1 MTARTLFEKLWD
13 QHHIVDLPGG
23 ETLVH
28 IDRHLLYEITSPQAF
43 DGLQQAGR
51 RVRNP
56 ELTFGTTDHLVSTQ
70 PHRGDETVEG
80 GALLIRAFRA
90 STLAHGIRHFDV
102 QDAQQGIA
110 HVIAPELGIVLPGMT
125 VVCGDSHTGT
135 VGALGAWAWGIGTS
149 AVEQV
154 LATQTLAVRKPKTMR
169 IVIDGELAAGVT
181 PKDLILYLIGEIGTA
196 GATGYALEL
205 AGRAISSMHM
215 EGRFT
220 LCNMGVEAGA
230 RTTFIAPDDIAFDY
244 IRGREYAPKGE
255 DFDRAVSAWRSLVTD
270 DGAVFDREIRLDAAA
285 AAPQITWGTSPE
297 QVMPIDA
304 AVPDP
309 SLLSQVE
316 QRGAAERALSYMGL
330 EAGASLLGL
339 KVDAVFIGSC
349 TNSRLSDLAAAA
361 EVVRGHKVA
370 GHVRALV
377 VPGSMTV
384 KREAE
389 AQGLHHVF
397 LDAGFEW
404 REPGCSMCAAVNDD
418 FVLPG
423 ARCVSTSNRNFEGRQ
438 GPRARTHLGSPAT
451 AAAAAIAGVITDAR
465 RIGDRP

>member
-1 MTARTLFEKLWD
+1 MTACTLFQKLWE
-13 QHHIVDLPGG
+13 QHRIADLPGG

-56 ELTFGTTDHLVSTQ
+56 ELTFGTTDHLVST
-70 PHRGDETVEG
+70 RRNRDDETVEG
-80 GALLIRAFRA
+80 GAALIRAFRS
-90 STLAHGIRHFDV
+90 STRAHGIRHFDV
-102 QDAQQGIA
+102 QDPQQGIV
-110 HVIAPELGIVLPGMT
+110 HVIAPELGIALPGT
-125 VVCGDSHTGT
+125 TLVCGDSHTGT
-135 VGALGAWAWGIGTS
+135 VGAMGSWAWGIGTS
-149 AVEQV
+149 SVEQV

-169 IVIDGELAAGVT
+169 IVVEGRLGAGVT
-181 PKDLILYLIGEIGTA
+181 PKDLILYLIGQIGTA

-205 AGRAISSMHM
+205 AGQAISDMPM
-215 EGRFT
+215 EGRFP

-230 RTTFIAPDDIAFDY
+230 RTTLIAPDETTFSY
-244 IRGREYAPKGE
+244 LRGREFAPKGE
-255 DFDRAVSAWRSLVTD
+255 AFELAVSQWRQLATD
-270 DGAVFDREIRLDAAA
+270 KGAVFDRELRFDAGA

-304 AVPDP
+304 AVPVPADFTD
-309 SLLSQVE
+309 SE
-316 QRGAAERALSYMGL
+316 QRSAAERALEYMGL
-330 EAGASLLGL
+330 EPGASLLGI

-349 TNSRLSDLAAAA
+349 TNSRLSDLLAAA
-361 EVVRGHKVA
+361 EIVRGHKVA
-370 GHVRALV
+370 SHVRALV

-389 AQGLHHVF
+389 ALGLHRVF

-418 FVLPG
+418 VVPPG

-438 GPRARTHLGSPAT
+438 GPRARTHLASPAV
-451 AAAAAIAGVITDAR
+451 AAAAAIAGVVTDVR
-465 RIGDRP
+465 RFGD

>member
-1 MTARTLFEKLWD
+1 MTVCTLFEKLWD
-13 QHHIVDLPGG
+13 QHRIADLEGG

-56 ELTFGTTDHLVSTQ
+56 ELTFGTTDHLVST
-70 PHRGDETVEG
+70 RRNRDDETVEG
-80 GALLIRAFRA
+80 GAALIRAFRH
-90 STLAHGIRHFDV
+90 STRAHGIRHFDV
-102 QDAQQGIA
+102 QDAQQGIV
-110 HVIAPELGIVLPGMT
+110 HVIAPELGIALPGMT
-125 VVCGDSHTGT
+125 LVCGDSHTGT
-135 VGALGAWAWGIGTS
+135 VGALGSWAWGIGTS
-149 AVEQV
+149 SVEQV

-169 IVIDGELAAGVT
+169 ILVDGQLSAGVT
-181 PKDLILYLIGEIGTA
+181 PKDLILYLIGQIGTA

-205 AGRAISSMHM
+205 AGQAITDMPM

-230 RTTFIAPDDIAFDY
+230 RTTMIAPDDTTFSY
-244 IRGREYAPKGE
+244 LHGREFAPKGSS
-255 DFDRAVSAWRSLVTD
+255 FDAAVREWRQLASD
-270 DGAVFDREIRLDAAA
+270 PGAVFDRELRFHASA

-297 QVMPIDA
+297 QVMPIDST
-304 AVPDP
+304 VPIPAHFDTE
-309 SLLSQVE
+309 E
-316 QRGAAERALSYMGL
+316 QRGAAQRAIEYMGL
-330 EAGASLLGL
+330 QPGASLLGL

-349 TNSRLSDLAAAA
+349 TNSRLSDLSAAA
-361 EVVRGHKVA
+361 EIVRSHKVA
-370 GHVRALV
+370 SHVRALV

-389 AQGLHHVF
+389 ALGLHRVF

-418 FVLPG
+418 VVPPG

-438 GPRARTHLGSPAT
+438 GPRARTHLASPAV
-451 AAAAAIAGVITDAR
+451 AAAAAITGVITDAR
-465 RIGDRP
+465 RL

>member
-1 MTARTLFEKLWD
+1 MTARTLFQKLWD
-13 QHHIVDLPGG
+13 QHHIADLDGG

-56 ELTFGTTDHLVSTQ
+56 ELTFGTTDHLVST
-70 PHRGDETVEG
+70 RRNRDDETVEG
-80 GALLIRAFRA
+80 GATLIRAFRV
-90 STLAHGIRHFDV
+90 STRAHGIRHFDV
-102 QDAQQGIA
+102 QDAQQGIV
-110 HVIAPELGIVLPGMT
+110 HVIAPELGIALPGMT
-125 VVCGDSHTGT
+125 LVCGDSHTGT
-135 VGALGAWAWGIGTS
+135 VGALGSWAWGIGTS
-149 AVEQV
+149 SVEQV

-169 IVIDGELAAGVT
+169 ILVDGRLRTGVT
-181 PKDLILYLIGEIGTA
+181 PKDLILYLIGQIGTA

-205 AGRAISSMHM
+205 AGQAITDMPM

-230 RTTFIAPDDIAFDY
+230 RTTMIAPDETTFNY
-244 IRGREYAPKGE
+244 VRGREFAPKGP
-255 DFDRAVSAWRSLVTD
+255 DFDKAVLEWQQLGSD
-270 DGAVFDREIRLDAAA
+270 QGAVFDRELRFDASA

-304 AVPDP
+304 TVPIP
-309 SLLSQVE
+309 ALLDSE
-316 QRGAAERALSYMGL
+316 EKRGAAERAIAYMGL
-330 EAGASLLGL
+330 QAGASLLGL

-349 TNSRLSDLAAAA
+349 TNSRLSDLSAAA
-361 EVVRGHKVA
+361 EIVRGRKVA
-370 GHVRALV
+370 SHVRALV

-389 AQGLHHVF
+389 ALDLHRVF

-418 FVLPG
+418 VVPPG

-438 GPRARTHLGSPAT
+438 GPRARTHLASPAV
-451 AAAAAIAGVITDAR
+451 AAAAAITGVITDAR
-465 RIGDRP
+465 HL

>member
-1 MTARTLFEKLWD
+1 MAACTLFQKLWD
-13 QHHIVDLPGG
+13 QHRIADLPGG

-43 DGLQQAGR
+43 DGLEQAGR

-56 ELTFGTTDHLVSTQ
+56 ELTFGTTDHLVSTRRNRDDQ
-70 PHRGDETVEG
+70 TVEG
-80 GALLIRAFRA
+80 GAALIRAFRS
-90 STLAHGIRHFDV
+90 STRVHGIRHFDV
-102 QDAQQGIA
+102 QDPQQGIV
-110 HVIAPELGIVLPGMT
+110 HVIAPELGIALPGMT
-125 VVCGDSHTGT
+125 LVCGDSHTGT
-135 VGALGAWAWGIGTS
+135 VGAMGSWAWGIGTS
-149 AVEQV
+149 SVEQV

-169 IVIDGELAAGVT
+169 IVVDGRLGAGVT
-181 PKDLILYLIGEIGTA
+181 PKDLILYLIGQIGTA

-205 AGRAISSMHM
+205 AGHAISDMPM

-230 RTTFIAPDDIAFDY
+230 RTTLIAPDETTFSY
-244 IRGREYAPKGE
+244 LRGREFAPKGE
-255 DFDRAVSAWRSLVTD
+255 AFEHAVSQWRQLVTD
-270 DGAVFDREIRLDAAA
+270 KGAVFDRELWFDASA

-304 AVPDP
+304 TVPVPALFTDE
-309 SLLSQVE
+309 E
-316 QRGAAERALSYMGL
+316 QRSAAERALQYMGL
-330 EAGASLLGL
+330 EPGMSLLGI

-349 TNSRLSDLAAAA
+349 TNSRLSDLLAAA
-361 EVVRGHKVA
+361 EIVRGRKVA

-389 AQGLHHVF
+389 ALGLHRVF

-418 FVLPG
+418 VVPPG

-438 GPRARTHLGSPAT
+438 GPRARTHLASPAV
-451 AAAAAIAGVITDAR
+451 AAAAAIAGVVTDVR
-465 RIGDRP
+465 RFGD

>member
-1 MTARTLFEKLWD
+1 MTAFTLFQKLWD
-13 QHHIVDLPGG
+13 QHRIADLPGG

-51 RVRNP
+51 GVRNP
-56 ELTFGTTDHLVSTQ
+56 ELTFGTTDHLVST
-70 PHRGDETVEG
+70 RRNRDDETVEG
-80 GALLIRAFRA
+80 GAALIRAFRS
-90 STLAHGIRHFDV
+90 STRVHGIRHFDV
-102 QDAQQGIA
+102 QDPQQGIV
-110 HVIAPELGIVLPGMT
+110 HVIAPELGIALPGMT
-125 VVCGDSHTGT
+125 LVCGDSHTGT
-135 VGALGAWAWGIGTS
+135 VGAMGSWAWGIGTS
-149 AVEQV
+149 SVEQV

-169 IVIDGELAAGVT
+169 IMVDGRLGTGVT
-181 PKDLILYLIGEIGTA
+181 PKDLILYLIGQIGTA

-205 AGRAISSMHM
+205 AGQAISDMPM

-230 RTTFIAPDDIAFDY
+230 RTTLIAPDDTTFSY
-244 IRGREYAPKGE
+244 LRGREFAPKGE
-255 DFDRAVSAWRSLVTD
+255 AFELAVSHWRELATG
-270 DGAVFDREIRLDAAA
+270 DGAAFDRELCFDASS

-304 AVPDP
+304 AVPVPATFAD
-309 SLLSQVE
+309 SE
-316 QRGAAERALSYMGL
+316 QRRAAERALEYMGL
-330 EAGASLLGL
+330 APGASLLGI

-349 TNSRLSDLAAAA
+349 TNSRLSDLSAAA
-361 EVVRGHKVA
+361 EIVRGRKVA

-389 AQGLHHVF
+389 ALGLHCVF

-418 FVLPG
+418 VVPPG

-438 GPRARTHLGSPAT
+438 GPRARTHLASPAV
-451 AAAAAIAGVITDAR
+451 AAAAAIAGVVTDVR
-465 RIGDRP
+465 RFGD

>member
-1 MTARTLFEKLWD
+1 MTACTLFEKLWD
-13 QHHIVDLPGG
+13 QHRIADLEGG

-56 ELTFGTTDHLVSTQ
+56 ELTFGTTDHLVST
-70 PHRGDETVEG
+70 RRNRDDETVEG
-80 GALLIRAFRA
+80 GAALIRAFRS
-90 STLAHGIRHFDV
+90 STRAHGIRHFDV
-102 QDAQQGIA
+102 QDAQQGIV
-110 HVIAPELGIVLPGMT
+110 HVIAPELGIALPGMT
-125 VVCGDSHTGT
+125 LVCGDSHTGT
-135 VGALGAWAWGIGTS
+135 VGALGSWAWGIGTS
-149 AVEQV
+149 SVEQV

-169 IVIDGELAAGVT
+169 MLVDGQLSAGVT
-181 PKDLILYLIGEIGTA
+181 PKDLILYLIGQIGAA

-205 AGRAISSMHM
+205 AGQAITDMPM

-230 RTTFIAPDDIAFDY
+230 RTTMIAPDDKTFSY
-244 IRGREYAPKGE
+244 LRGREFAPKGSSFNE
-255 DFDRAVSAWRSLVTD
+255 AVLQWRQLASD
-270 DGAVFDREIRLDAAA
+270 PGAVYDRELRFHASA

-304 AVPDP
+304 TVPIP
-309 SLLSQVE
+309 ALFESEE
-316 QRGAAERALSYMGL
+316 QRGAAERAIAYMGL
-330 EAGASLLGL
+330 HPGASLLGL

-349 TNSRLSDLAAAA
+349 TNSRLSDLSAAA
-361 EVVRGHKVA
+361 EIVRGHKVA
-370 GHVRALV
+370 SHVRALV

-389 AQGLHHVF
+389 ALGLHRVF

-418 FVLPG
+418 VVPPG

-438 GPRARTHLGSPAT
+438 GPRARTHLASPAV
-451 AAAAAIAGVITDAR
+451 AAAAAITGVITDAR
-465 RIGDRP
+465 RL

>member
-1 MTARTLFEKLWD
+1 MTPCTLFQKLWD
-13 QHHIVDLPGG
+13 QHRIADLPGG

-43 DGLQQAGR
+43 DGLQRAGR

-56 ELTFGTTDHLVSTQ
+56 ELTFGTTDHLVSTRRNRDD
-70 PHRGDETVEG
+70 HTVEG
-80 GALLIRAFRA
+80 GAELIRAFRS
-90 STLAHGIRHFDV
+90 STRTHGIRHFDV
-102 QDAQQGIA
+102 QDAQQGIV
-110 HVIAPELGIVLPGMT
+110 HVIAPELGIALPGMT
-125 VVCGDSHTGT
+125 LVCGDSHTGT
-135 VGALGAWAWGIGTS
+135 VGAMGLWAWGIGTS
-149 AVEQV
+149 SVEQV

-169 IVIDGELAAGVT
+169 IVVDGRLGAGVT
-181 PKDLILYLIGEIGTA
+181 PKDLILYLIGQIGTA

-205 AGRAISSMHM
+205 AGQAISDMPM

-230 RTTFIAPDDIAFDY
+230 RTTLIAPDETTFSY
-244 IRGREYAPKGE
+244 VRGREFAPKGE
-255 DFDRAVSAWRSLVTD
+255 AFEFAVSQWRQLATD
-270 DGAVFDREIRLDAAA
+270 NGAVFDRELRIDASA

-304 AVPDP
+304 AVPVPAHFSD
-309 SLLSQVE
+309 SE
-316 QRGAAERALSYMGL
+316 QRSAAERALEYMGL
-330 EAGASLLGL
+330 QPGASLLGI

-349 TNSRLSDLAAAA
+349 TNSRLSDLLAAA
-361 EVVRGHKVA
+361 EIVRGHKVA
-370 GHVRALV
+370 SHVRALV

-389 AQGLHHVF
+389 ALGLHRVF

-418 FVLPG
+418 VVPPG

-438 GPRARTHLGSPAT
+438 GPRARTHLASPAV
-451 AAAAAIAGVITDAR
+451 AAAAAITGVVTDVR
-465 RIGDRP
+465 RIGD

>member
-1 MTARTLFEKLWD
+1 MTACTLFEKLWD
-13 QHHIVDLPGG
+13 QHRIADLDGG

-56 ELTFGTTDHLVSTQ
+56 ELTFGTTDHLVST
-70 PHRGDETVEG
+70 RRNRDDETVEG
-80 GALLIRAFRA
+80 GATLIRAFRN
-90 STLAHGIRHFDV
+90 STRAHGIRHFDV
-102 QDAQQGIA
+102 QDAQQGIV
-110 HVIAPELGIVLPGMT
+110 HVIAPELGIALPGVT
-125 VVCGDSHTGT
+125 LVCGDSHTGT
-135 VGALGAWAWGIGTS
+135 VGALGSWAWGIGTS
-149 AVEQV
+149 SVEQV

-169 IVIDGELAAGVT
+169 ILVDGRLGTGVT
-181 PKDLILYLIGEIGTA
+181 PKDLILYLIGKIGTA

-205 AGRAISSMHM
+205 AGQAITDMPM

-230 RTTFIAPDDIAFDY
+230 RTTMIAPDDTTFSY
-244 IRGREYAPKGE
+244 LRGREFGPK
-255 DFDRAVSAWRSLVTD
+255 DSRFDRAVLEWRQLASD
-270 DGAVFDREIRLDAAA
+270 PGAVFDRELRFDASAV
-285 AAPQITWGTSPE
+285 APQITWGTSPE

-304 AVPDP
+304 MVPVP
-309 SLLSQVE
+309 ALLDSEE
-316 QRGAAERALSYMGL
+316 QRGAAERAIAYMGL
-330 EAGASLLGL
+330 QPGASLLGL

-349 TNSRLSDLAAAA
+349 TNSRLSDLSAAA
-361 EVVRGHKVA
+361 EIVRGHKVA
-370 GHVRALV
+370 SHVRALV

-389 AQGLHHVF
+389 ALGLHRVF

-418 FVLPG
+418 VVPPG

-438 GPRARTHLGSPAT
+438 GPRARTHLASPAM
-451 AAAAAIAGVITDAR
+451 AAAAAITGVVTDAR
-465 RIGDRP
+465 RLGD

>member
-1 MTARTLFEKLWD
+1 MTACTLFQKLWD
-13 QHHIVDLPGG
+13 QHRIADLPGG
-23 ETLVH
+23 ETLIH

-56 ELTFGTTDHLVSTQ
+56 ELTFGTTDHLVST
-70 PHRGDETVEG
+70 RRNRDDETVEG
-80 GALLIRAFRA
+80 GAALIRAFRA
-90 STLAHGIRHFDV
+90 STRVHGIRHFDV
-102 QDAQQGIA
+102 QDAQQGIV
-110 HVIAPELGIVLPGMT
+110 HVIAPELGIALPGMT
-125 VVCGDSHTGT
+125 LVCGDSHAGT
-135 VGALGAWAWGIGTS
+135 VGAMGSWAWGIGTS
-149 AVEQV
+149 SVEQV

-169 IVIDGELAAGVT
+169 IVVDGRLGAGVT
-181 PKDLILYLIGEIGTA
+181 PKDLILYLIGQIGTA

-205 AGRAISSMHM
+205 AGQAISDMPM

-230 RTTFIAPDDIAFDY
+230 RTTLIAPDEATFSY
-244 IRGREYAPKGE
+244 LRGREFAPKGE
-255 DFDRAVSAWRSLVTD
+255 ALELAVLQWRQLVTD
-270 DGAVFDREIRLDAAA
+270 KGAVFDRELRFDASA

-304 AVPDP
+304 AVPVPAHFSD
-309 SLLSQVE
+309 SE
-316 QRGAAERALSYMGL
+316 QRSAAERALEYMGL
-330 EAGASLLGL
+330 KPGTSLLGI

-349 TNSRLSDLAAAA
+349 TNSRLSDLLAAA
-361 EVVRGHKVA
+361 EIVRGHKVA
-370 GHVRALV
+370 SHVRALV

-389 AQGLHHVF
+389 ALGLHRVF

-404 REPGCSMCAAVNDD
+404 REPGCSMCAAVNED
-418 FVLPG
+418 VVPPG

-438 GPRARTHLGSPAT
+438 GPRARTHLASPAV
-451 AAAAAIAGVITDAR
+451 AAAAAIAGVVTDVR
-465 RIGDRP
+465 RFGE

>member
-1 MTARTLFEKLWD
+1 MTACTLFQKLWD
-13 QHHIVDLPGG
+13 QHRIADLDGG

-56 ELTFGTTDHLVSTQ
+56 ELTFGTTDHLVST
-70 PHRGDETVEG
+70 RRNRDDETVEG
-80 GALLIRAFRA
+80 GATLIRAFRV
-90 STLAHGIRHFDV
+90 STRAHGIRHFDV
-102 QDAQQGIA
+102 QDAQQGIV
-110 HVIAPELGIVLPGMT
+110 HVIAPELGIALPGMT
-125 VVCGDSHTGT
+125 LVCGDSHTGT
-135 VGALGAWAWGIGTS
+135 VGALGSWAWGIGTS
-149 AVEQV
+149 SVEQV

-169 IVIDGELAAGVT
+169 ILVDGRLGTGVT
-181 PKDLILYLIGEIGTA
+181 PKDLILYLIGQIGTA

-205 AGRAISSMHM
+205 AGQAITDMPM

-230 RTTFIAPDDIAFDY
+230 RTTMIAPDETTFNY
-244 IRGREYAPKGE
+244 VRGREFAPKGP
-255 DFDRAVSAWRSLVTD
+255 DFDQAVLEWQQLGSD
-270 DGAVFDREIRLDAAA
+270 QGAVFDRELRFDASA

-304 AVPDP
+304 TVPIP
-309 SLLSQVE
+309 ALLDSE
-316 QRGAAERALSYMGL
+316 EKRGAAERAIAYMGL
-330 EAGASLLGL
+330 QAGASLLGL

-349 TNSRLSDLAAAA
+349 TNSRLSDLSAAA
-361 EVVRGHKVA
+361 EIVRGRKVA
-370 GHVRALV
+370 SHVRALV

-389 AQGLHHVF
+389 ALDLHRVF

-418 FVLPG
+418 VVPPG

-438 GPRARTHLGSPAT
+438 GPRARTHLASPAV
-451 AAAAAIAGVITDAR
+451 AAAAAITGVITDAR
-465 RIGDRP
+465 HL

>member
-1 MTARTLFEKLWD
+1 MTRLTLFEKLWD
-13 QHHIVDLPGG
+13 QHRIVDLPGG

-56 ELTFGTTDHLVSTQ
+56 ELTFGTTDHLVST
-70 PHRGDETVEG
+70 RRDRDDETVQG
-80 GALLIRAFRA
+80 GAALIRAFRS
-90 STLAHGIRHFDV
+90 STRAHGIRHFDV
-102 QDAQQGIA
+102 KDVQQGIV
-110 HVIAPELGIVLPGMT
+110 HVIAPELGIALPGLT
-125 VVCGDSHTGT
+125 LVCGDSHTGT

-149 AVEQV
+149 SVEQV

-169 IVIDGELAAGVT
+169 IVVNGRLGPGVT
-181 PKDLILYLIGEIGTA
+181 PKDLILYLIGEVGTA

-205 AGRAISSMHM
+205 AGQAISDMPM

-230 RTTFIAPDDIAFDY
+230 RTTLIAPDETTFSY
-244 IRGREYAPKGE
+244 VRGREFAPKGG
-255 DFDRAVSAWRSLVTD
+255 DFEVALSQWRQLATD
-270 DGAVFDREIRLDAAA
+270 DDAVFDKELRFDAST

-304 AVPDP
+304 TVPIPALFAD
-309 SLLSQVE
+309 SE
-316 QRGAAERALSYMGL
+316 QRSAAERALDYMGL
-330 EAGASLLGL
+330 EAGTSLLGV

-349 TNSRLSDLAAAA
+349 TNSRLSDLVAAA
-361 EVVRGHKVA
+361 EIVRGRNVSS
-370 GHVRALV
+370 HVRALV

-389 AQGLHHVF
+389 AQGLHRVF

-404 REPGCSMCAAVNDD
+404 REPGCSMCAAVNED
-418 FVLPG
+418 VVPPG

-438 GPRARTHLGSPAT
+438 GPRARTHLASPAV
-451 AAAAAIAGVITDAR
+451 AAAAAITGVITDVR
-465 RIGDRP
+465 RFGG

>member
-1 MTARTLFEKLWD
+1 MTACTLFEKLWD
-13 QHHIVDLPGG
+13 QHRIADLDGG

-56 ELTFGTTDHLVSTQ
+56 ELTFGTTDHLVSTR
-70 PHRGDETVEG
+70 HNRDDETVEG
-80 GALLIRAFRA
+80 GATLIRAFRS
-90 STLAHGIRHFDV
+90 STRAHGIRHFDV
-102 QDAQQGIA
+102 QDAQQGIV
-110 HVIAPELGIVLPGMT
+110 HVIAPELGIALPGMT
-125 VVCGDSHTGT
+125 LVCGDSHTGT
-135 VGALGAWAWGIGTS
+135 VGALGSWAWGIGTS
-149 AVEQV
+149 SVEQV

-169 IVIDGELAAGVT
+169 ILVDGRLGTGVT
-181 PKDLILYLIGEIGTA
+181 PKDLILYLIGQIGTA

-205 AGRAISSMHM
+205 AGQAITDMSM

-230 RTTFIAPDDIAFDY
+230 RTTMIAPDDTTFDY
-244 IRGREYAPKGE
+244 LRGREFAPKGLSFE
-255 DFDRAVSAWRSLVTD
+255 RAVQEWRQLASDT
-270 DGAVFDREIRLDAAA
+270 GAVFDRELRFDASE

-304 AVPDP
+304 TVPIPALFD
-309 SLLSQVE
+309 SEE
-316 QRGAAERALSYMGL
+316 QRSAAERAIAYMGL
-330 EAGASLLGL
+330 DPGASLLGL

-349 TNSRLSDLAAAA
+349 TNSRLSDLSAAA
-361 EVVRGHKVA
+361 EIVRGHKVA
-370 GHVRALV
+370 SHVRALV

-389 AQGLHHVF
+389 ALGLHRVF

-418 FVLPG
+418 VVPPG

-438 GPRARTHLGSPAT
+438 GPRARTHLASPAV
-451 AAAAAIAGVITDAR
+451 AAAAAITGVVTDAR
-465 RIGDRP
+465 RL

>member
-1 MTARTLFEKLWD
+1 MTACTLFQKLWD
-13 QHHIVDLPGG
+13 QHRIADLPGG

-51 RVRNP
+51 QVRNP
-56 ELTFGTTDHLVSTQ
+56 ELTFGTTDHLVSTRRNRDDQ
-70 PHRGDETVEG
+70 TVEG
-80 GALLIRAFRA
+80 GAALIRAFRS
-90 STLAHGIRHFDV
+90 STRVHGIRHFDV
-102 QDAQQGIA
+102 QDPQQGIV
-110 HVIAPELGIVLPGMT
+110 HVIAPELGIALPGMT
-125 VVCGDSHTGT
+125 LVCGDSHTGT
-135 VGALGAWAWGIGTS
+135 VGAMGSWAWGIGTS
-149 AVEQV
+149 SVEQV

-169 IVIDGELAAGVT
+169 IVVDGRLGAGVT
-181 PKDLILYLIGEIGTA
+181 PKDLILYLIGQIGTA

-205 AGRAISSMHM
+205 AGQAISDMPM

-230 RTTFIAPDDIAFDY
+230 RTTLIAPDETTFSY
-244 IRGREYAPKGE
+244 LRGREFAPGGE
-255 DFDRAVSAWRSLVTD
+255 AFDLAVSQWRQLATD
-270 DGAVFDREIRLDAAA
+270 KGAVFDRELRFDAGS

-304 AVPDP
+304 AVPVPADFTD
-309 SLLSQVE
+309 SERRS
-316 QRGAAERALSYMGL
+316 AAERALEYMGL
-330 EAGASLLGL
+330 EPGASLLGI

-349 TNSRLSDLAAAA
+349 TNSRLSDLLAAA
-361 EVVRGHKVA
+361 EIVRGHKVA

-389 AQGLHHVF
+389 ALGLHRVF

-418 FVLPG
+418 VVPPG

-438 GPRARTHLGSPAT
+438 GPRTRTHLASPAV
-451 AAAAAIAGVITDAR
+451 AAAAAIAGVITDVR
-465 RIGDRP
+465 RFGD

>member
-1 MTARTLFEKLWD
+1 MTAGTLFEKLWD
-13 QHHIVDLPGG
+13 QHRIADLPGG
-23 ETLVH
+23 ETLIH

-51 RVRNP
+51 RVGNP
-56 ELTFGTTDHLVSTQ
+56 ELTFGTTDHLVSTRRN
-70 PHRGDETVEG
+70 RGDETVEG
-80 GALLIRAFRA
+80 GALLIRAFRS
-90 STLAHGIRHFDV
+90 STRAHGIRHFDV

-169 IVIDGELAAGVT
+169 IVVDGELGTGVT

-205 AGRAISSMHM
+205 AGRAISAMQM

-230 RTTFIAPDDIAFDY
+230 RTTFIAPDDIAFNY
-244 IRGREYAPKGE
+244 IRGREYAPQGE
-255 DFDRAVSAWRSLVTD
+255 AFDRAVSAWRMLSTD
-270 DGAVFDREIRLDAAA
+270 DDAVFDREIRLDAGA

-297 QVMPIDA
+297 QVMAIDA
-304 AVPDP
+304 IVPDP
-309 SLLSQVE
+309 SRFAQVE
-316 QRGAAERALSYMGL
+316 QRSAAERALSYMGL
-330 EAGASLLGL
+330 QAGASLLGL

-349 TNSRLSDLAAAA
+349 TNSRLSDLVAAA
-361 EVVRGHKVA
+361 EIVRGHKVA
-370 GHVRALV
+370 DHVRALV

-384 KREAE
+384 KRQAE
-389 AQGLHHVF
+389 AHGLHRVF

-418 FVLPG
+418 FVPPG

-465 RIGDRP
+465 RTGGRS